1 MFVSSN
7 FGSDSVVE
15 PWNCGSEDFADGHQ
29 ARRTIY
35 TSYILRLSRP
45 VDPASI
51 DAYTSMGLD
60 AKYANPIGSDLAP
73 STERP
78 FPLGRKPGAKNKYC
92 SALPATVW
100 ISHCHAKAVNT
111 SVKVV
116 EPSRIRSVDRFQFF
130 TLPTYTRS

>member
-7 FGSDSVVE
+7 LCSDSME
-15 PWNCGSEDFADGHQ
+15 EALNCGSEDFADRHQ
-29 ARRTIY
+29 TRRTIQ

-60 AKYANPIGSDLAP
+60 VKYANPIGSDLAP

-78 FPLGRKPGAKNKYC
+78 FPLGRKPSAKNKYC
-92 SALPATVW
+92 SALSATVW

-111 SVKVV
+111 SVRVV
-116 EPSRIRSVDRFQFF
+116 EPSRIRSVDPFQFS